1 MKGVMYMKERF
12 NIMLPYMVADKT
24 NIEYTN
30 DIRALVKYLRDL
42 GIAVLDLKES
52 DILDQFNIP
61 IEHVYI
67 LECFGE
73 TSVASRIFS
82 NSIMDRYCKT
92 VLFN

>member
-1 MKGVMYMKERF
+1 MVKEHF
-12 NIMLPYMVADKT
+12 NIMLPYRVADKT
-24 NIEYTN
+24 NIEYAN

-82 NSIMDRYCKT
+82 NSTVDRHNKT
-92 VLFN
+92 VLFS

>member
-1 MKGVMYMKERF
+1 MVKEHF
-12 NIMLPYMVADKT
+12 NIMLPYRVADKP
-24 NIEYTN
+24 NIEYAN

-82 NSIMDRYCKT
+82 NSTVDRYYKT
-92 VLFN
+92 VLFS

>member
-1 MKGVMYMKERF
+1 MVKEHF
-12 NIMLPYMVADKT
+12 NIMLPYRVADKT
-24 NIEYTN
+24 NIEYAN

-73 TSVASRIFS
+73 TSVASRFFS
-82 NSIMDRYCKT
+82 NSTVDRYYKT
-92 VLFN
+92 VLFS

>member
-1 MKGVMYMKERF
+1 MVKEHF
-12 NIMLPYMVADKT
+12 NIMLPYRVADKT

-82 NSIMDRYCKT
+82 NSTVDRHNKT
-92 VLFN
+92 VLFS

>member
-1 MKGVMYMKERF
+1 MVKEHF
-12 NIMLPYMVADKT
+12 NIMLPYRVADKN
-24 NIEYTN
+24 NIEYAN

-73 TSVASRIFS
+73 ISVASRIFS
-82 NSIMDRYCKT
+82 NSTVDRYNKT
-92 VLFN
+92 VLFS